1 MAADDTVRNRAQQVR
16 GKGKE
21 VTGAAIGDK
30 SLERGGKKDM
40 ASGEVKQRTSKVKD
54 AFS

>member
-1 MAADDTVRNRAQQVR
+1 MAAGDTSRNRVQQVR
-16 GKGKE
+16 GKGKQ

-30 SLERGGKKDM
+30 SLGHSDQKDM
-40 ASGEVKQRTSKVKD
+40 ASGEVERRASKAKD